1 MKPVH
6 HLKVSPGEV
15 GKFVIL
21 PGDPGRCKLIAQHFE
36 NPQMVSENREFVT
49 YTGKHKGLSVS
60 VVSTGMGCPSAAIA
74 LEELVMVGAKY
85 FVRLGTT
92 GALQKGLKIGDII
105 IANSAV
111 RTDGTSLEYVPQE
124 FPAIAD
130 IDLTFALEEVSRRR
144 GIDPYLGTIW
154 SHDAFYKGSVFADPD
169 FLEREKWLIESNV
182 LSVENESSVLF
193 VIGYIRKVKVG
204 TILTVVANHHTR
216 EVLLDEEKLNPIFD
230 LMTEICLDGFFNLKS
245 QRESF

>member
-15 GKFVIL
+15 GEFVIL
-21 PGDPGRCKLIAQHFE
+21 PGDPGRCRLIADHFE
-36 NPQMVSENREFVT
+36 NPRLVSQNREFVT
-49 YTGKHKGLSVS
+49 FTGKHKGLSVS

-74 LEELVMVGAKY
+74 LEELIMVGAKY

-92 GALQKGLKIGDII
+92 GALQKNLNIGDII

-111 RTDGTSLEYVPQE
+111 RSDGTSLEYIPQE

-130 IDLTFALEEVSRRR
+130 IDLTFALKEASRKK
-144 GIDPYLGTIW
+144 GIDPYIGTIW

-169 FLEREKWLIESNV
+169 FLEREKWLIEANV
-182 LSVENESSVLF
+182 LSVENESSALF
-193 VIGYIRKVKVG
+193 VIGYLRKVKVG
-204 TILTVVANHHTR
+204 TILTVVANHHTK
-216 EVLLDEEKLNPIFD
+216 EVLLEEGKLNPLFD
-230 LMTEICLDGFFNLKS
+230 LMTEICLEAFFSLKS
-245 QRESF
+245 SKERA